1 MGFFIEV
8 ALQYKLT
15 APVSIPISKNK
26 SLALNLNVYRN
37 AHFQSLNK
45 AKVNFKTHMAEQIEP
60 ITPMNKVR
68 VKYILFVGSKRLLDI
83 ANVCTVVDKF
93 FMDALVEMG
102 KLPDDNYEHL
112 TNITF
117 EYGGYDKTN
126 PRVEIILEECQ

>member
-1 MGFFIEV
+1 MGFFTEV

-45 AKVNFKTHMAEQIEP
+45 AKVNFKAHMAEQIEP
-60 ITPMNKVR
+60 ITPMNKVH

-117 EYGGYDKTN
+117 EYGGYDKAN